1 MDSIGK
7 ALKIIAITVMS
18 LRRIASIGTALTL
31 NVIVVSIYIKM
42 VATLNTLRIIS
53 SIEQILT
60 IMDSIG
66 SALTS
71 YSSPL
76 MLSQGLLRLNR
87 VGKWL
92 IQLEK

>member
-1 MDSIGK
+1 MTIMDSIGK

-31 NVIVVSIYIKM
+31 NVIVVINYIKM

-60 IMDSIG
+60 IMDSIE

-71 YSSPL
+71 YSSLL

-87 VGKWL
+87 VGK
-92 IQLEK
+92 